1 MSKTITNLALPLI
14 IDAIESALEHQRY
27 HPYRKAY
34 AIPELRQKL
43 ITYVLNSAPVCY
55 GMVEEDVEEN
65 YIVINQTL
73 VPKPVRSQLQ
83 EKVAE
88 GIPKVIEDN
97 ADWVGHHIP
106 SEVDSGLAPSSWFG

>member
-14 IDAIESALEHQRY
+14 VEAIETALEHQHY
-27 HPYRKAY
+27 HPYRNAY

-43 ITYVLNSAPVCY
+43 ITYVLNAAPVCY
-55 GMVEEDVEEN
+55 GMVEAEAEEAS
-65 YIVINQTL
+65 IVIDRTL
-73 VPKPVRSQLQ
+73 VPKPVRCQLQ

-106 SEVDSGLAPSSWFG
+106 AEVDAGLAPSDWFG

>member
-14 IDAIESALEHQRY
+14 IEAIETALEHQHHY
-27 HPYRKAY
+27 PYRRAY
-34 AIPELRQKL
+34 AIPEMRQKL
-43 ITYVLNSAPVCY
+43 IAYVLNAAPVCY
-55 GMVEEDVEEN
+55 GLVEVEEEEF
-65 YIVINQTL
+65 IAIDRAL
-73 VPKPVRSQLQ
+73 VPKPVQNQLQ

-106 SEVDSGLAPSSWFG
+106 SEVNSGLSPSDWFG